1 MCTIRALKT
10 WPLRQVKKVTS
21 FRFWVITSETQ
32 TRCHKLHGHQLNAKD
47 QMSGWR
53 LLCITMRTANNSRI
67 NRYLGQ
73 KWILWWRISFWFWYP
88 YYMRVYATFIVRLC
102 TIACINLHISEIWYP
117 LFSTILHEHKL
128 IQLYLLY
135 LQFVMLR
142 PALKGH
148 QTVYTIHSSIYD
160 SLFSSKGLYFQI

>member
-1 MCTIRALKT
+1 M
-10 WPLRQVKKVTS
+10 RQVKKVTS

-53 LLCITMRTANNSRI
+53 LLCIIMRTANNSRI

-117 LFSTILHEHKL
+117 LL
-128 IQLYLLY
+128 IF
-135 LQFVMLR
+135 LQFYMSTNLSN
-142 PALKGH
+142 GIF
-148 QTVYTIHSSIYD
+148 YIY
-160 SLFSSKGLYFQI
+160 SLSCSGQH